1 MAAARD
7 HFSSRLGVLAATL
20 GSAVGLGNIWKF
32 PALVGQNGGASF
44 LALYVL
50 ATLCVGLPVMIA
62 ELSIGRAGR
71 RNVVEV
77 FRVLAPRSA
86 WWLVG
91 LGAVV
96 SCVVILGYYADVA
109 GWVFAYVVRSA
120 SGSVATTD
128 PAVAQA
134 SFDALVSSP
143 LESLGWQWLV
153 LLLAGTVI
161 MRGASGGIEKV
172 TRVLMP
178 LLFLLLV
185 GICVRSLLLPGAVE
199 GLRFLFMPQWD
210 RITGDVVLLAMGL
223 AFFKMSV
230 GMGCMLIYGSYFRD
244 DVHIPLMATRVMIC
258 DLLVSLLAG
267 MAIFPAVFSFGF
279 EVSQG
284 PALLFM
290 TIPAV
295 FAAIP
300 GGSIFATLFFVL
312 SAIAATGAILSLL
325 EVTVS
330 CLAERFCLSR
340 KRAVPLVLLG
350 LAVVGL
356 PATLSFSSLKGVE
369 VLGYSFF
376 ALYDVMSSAF
386 LMPVCAIATSLFVG
400 YAWGRE
406 KALAAMG
413 NGASALA
420 VWWLCRT
427 LTPVLIAVVLLHG
440 LGML

>member
-7 HFSSRLGVLAATL
+7 TFSSRLGILAATL

-44 LALYVL
+44 LALYIL

-77 FRVLAPRSA
+77 FHVLAPRTF

-96 SCVVILGYYADVA
+96 SCVLILGYYSDVA
-109 GWVFAYVVRSA
+109 GWVFAYVVKSA

-128 PAVAQA
+128 PAVAQT
-134 SFDALVSSP
+134 SFSALVGSP

-153 LLLAGTVI
+153 LILTGTVI

-178 LLFLLLV
+178 VLFLLLV
-185 GICVRSLLLPGAVE
+185 GVCVRSLTLPGAGE

-210 RITGDVVLLAMGL
+210 RISGEVVLLAMGL

-230 GMGCMLIYGSYFRD
+230 GMGCMLIYGSYFRE
-244 DVHIPLMATRVMIC
+244 DVHIPFMATRVMIC

-279 EVSQG
+279 EVTQG

-295 FAAIP
+295 FASIP
-300 GGSIFATLFFVL
+300 GGRLFATLFFVL

-325 EVTVS
+325 EVAVS
-330 CLAERFCLSR
+330 CLAERFGLPR
-340 KRAVPLVLLG
+340 MRAVPLVLLV
-350 LAVVGL
+350 LAAVGL
-356 PATLSFSSLKGVE
+356 PATLSYSTLKDVH
-369 VLGYSFF
+369 VLGHTFF
-376 ALYDVMSSAF
+376 DLYDVMSSAF
-386 LMPVCAIATSLFVG
+386 LMPVCAIATSVFVG
-400 YAWGRE
+400 YVWGRE
-406 KALAAMG
+406 RALAAMG
-413 NGASALA
+413 NGLSALL

-427 LTPVLIAVVLLHG
+427 LTPVLIAIVLLHG
-440 LGML
+440 LGIL